1 MGQSPEELKQD
12 VESTRAELSDTLD
25 AIGDR
30 VSPGRMIE
38 RRKNRMR
45 QGMDTVRERI
55 MGVSHDTAG
64 SAKEKLSSTMD
75 TVRDLPDV
83 GRQQTQGHP
92 LVAGALAFGVG
103 FLVAAVIPR
112 TEAEEQMAPQLADTV
127 EPLKQQVTQ
136 AGQQVAQQ
144 LKEPAQQAATELKE
158 TAKEGAQEVA
168 QQAKEGA
175 GQTASAG
182 RQAADELTTGPGSR
196 SGVPTSG

>member
-1 MGQSPEELKQD
+1 MGQSPDQLKQD

-45 QGMDTVRERI
+45 QGVDTVRERI
-55 MGVSHDTAG
+55 MGVTHGTAD
-64 SAKEKLSSTMD
+64 STKEKLSSTMD

-92 LVAGALAFGVG
+92 LVAGALAFGIG
-103 FLVAAVIPR
+103 FLIAAVVPR
-112 TEAEEQMAPQLADTV
+112 TEAEEQMAPQLADKV
-127 EPLKQQVTQ
+127 EPLKQELAQT
-136 AGQQVAQQ
+136 GQQVAQQ
-144 LKEPAQQAATELKE
+144 LKEPAQQAATELKD

-168 QQAKEGA
+168 QQAKQGA
-175 GQTASAG
+175 DETASAG
-182 RQAADELTTGPGSR
+182 RQAADELR
-196 SGVPTSG
+196 S

>member
-175 GQTASAG
+175 GETASAS
-182 RQAADELTTGPGSR
+182 RRAADDLRGPGSR